1 MYYNDNVV
9 IKLSQGVSSPL
20 WFTCGVKQGC
30 ALSTILFA
38 LYISGLGIRLQETK
52 RGIDIGGV
60 QLTGLF
66 FADDLIFISRTPI
79 RGMCYLLGE
88 LNQFC
93 LSMKMTLT
101 VGKSFVLT
109 TGDPG
114 KKWRIGNSEDTLEES
129 LTAKYLGVNIQLRG
143 RCILRRVKD
152 VVTAARR

>member
-66 FADDLIFISRTPI
+66 FADDLIFISKTPI

-101 VGKSFVLT
+101 DWEIIRSH
-109 TGDPG
+109 
-114 KKWRIGNSEDTLEES
+114 N
-129 LTAKYLGVNIQLRG
+129 
-143 RCILRRVKD
+143 RRPW
-152 VVTAARR
+152 